1 MADRQAFHRRK
12 KINYPVVMGTLELAK
27 PFGVEALPVTL
38 LIDRHGRIAD
48 VHGGMVDKAAFQKEK
63 EAVLEEG
70 AIVKH

>member
-1 MADRQAFHRRK
+1 
-12 KINYPVVMGTLELAK
+12 MGTLELAK